1 MNLNKP
7 KKLSSR
13 NRNAKKVILA
23 VTAVSV
29 VIAMSCVTA
38 FAAVI
43 TTDFINK
50 TSTVLTAVISLIG
63 AGLGVWGVVN
73 LIEGYGNDNPG
84 ANAHVR

>member
-29 VIAMSCVTA
+29 VIAVFWDMS
-38 FAAVI
+38 
-43 TTDFINK
+43 K
-50 TSTVLTAVISLIG
+50 LIRQK
-63 AGLGVWGVVN
+63 
-73 LIEGYGNDNPG
+73 YS
-84 ANAHVR
+84 